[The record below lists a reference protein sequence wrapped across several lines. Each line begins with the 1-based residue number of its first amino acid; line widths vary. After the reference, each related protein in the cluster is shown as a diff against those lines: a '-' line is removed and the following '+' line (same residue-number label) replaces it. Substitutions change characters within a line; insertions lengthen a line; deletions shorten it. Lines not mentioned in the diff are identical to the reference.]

1 MTDFLT
7 MTAKQVETLPEGKA
21 QEVLEAWVQAKKVEL
36 PQELTR
42 SASKAHAKLAK
53 KALYRLQS
61 SGVAG
66 AVVEAP
72 KEVYVLD
79 LSLKNDFPGVLS
91 MQLGTGERAFMFA
104 VPLRGGG
111 LEVFQGIVHDE
122 LGLAQ
127 IGSDRS
133 NRNLYRKRMDQLQ
146 ADQSARVMLV
156 PFPRLQ
162 LELGRALAMT
172 LRRKASIDGEVEHTL
187 HRLGITPQDPDFP
200 IPTLEPGDGEGRE
213 DGAKLHEL
221 FDVGQW
227 MPSEKDLVA
236 LTAQVDAI
244 RTGPLPLS
252 DEQKEAKYLELAR
265 ALAAEVFTPPVRMIY
280 ARRLWYTGEVS
291 DFHQRPDDAARVRA
305 EARRLAHET
314 VPSRFAEELF
324 VKVLATMKTGRTAG
338 AMPAM
343 PAPK

>member
-7 MTAKQVETLPEGKA
+7 MTAKQVEALPEAKA
-21 QEVLEAWVQAKKVEL
+21 QEVLEAWVKAKKVEL
-36 PQELTR
+36 PQELTQ

-72 KEVYVLD
+72 KETFVLD
-79 LSLKNDFPGVLS
+79 LSLKNEFPAVLS
-91 MQLGTGERAFMFA
+91 MQLGTGERAFMFG
-104 VPLRGGG
+104 VPVRGGG

-146 ADQSARVMLV
+146 ADQTARVMLV
-156 PFPRLQ
+156 PYPRVQ
-162 LELGRALAMT
+162 LELGRAISLTKRTKTPIGA
-172 LRRKASIDGEVEHTL
+172 EVENAL
-187 HRLGITPQDPDFP
+187 HRLGVTPQDPDFP
-200 IPTLEPGDGEGRE
+200 IPALEPGDAEGRE
-213 DGAKLHEL
+213 DGAKLHQF

-227 MPSEKDLVA
+227 MPSEKDLVT

-252 DEQKEAKYLELAR
+252 DEQKEAKYLEFAR
-265 ALAAEVFTPPVRMIY
+265 ALAAEVFTPAVRMLY
-280 ARRLWYTGEVS
+280 ARRLWYTGEVT
-291 DFHQRPDDAARVRA
+291 DFHKRPEDAARVRA